1 MKSTTSLFIK
11 WTAEHQARRCV
22 SMLWQLNPLNHHV
35 VRLILKGREALHASY
50 VRHCVLYGRQ

>member
-11 WTAEHQARRCV
+11 WTAKHQARRCV
-22 SMLWQLNPLNHHV
+22 SMLWQLNHHV

-50 VRHCVLYGRQ
+50 VRRCVLYGRQ

>member
-22 SMLWQLNPLNHHV
+22 SMLWQLNHHV

-50 VRHCVLYGRQ
+50 VRRCVLYGRQ